1 MEEHHVHTEYFFPR
15 IDNSF
20 YYHDRYFDI
29 HYPRDRNFR
38 RAEGAPLRQ
47 QFEGKRI
54 MAIIKP
60 WQVIATTT
68 PQNIYGNTS
77 KVKREDLP
85 RPAQPTLSDNDLR
98 YYILQLESHITIDA
112 SGKREAGKS
121 IALPVAW
128 YEFYIVCNFTAA
140 LQLAPD
146 MAKQI
151 PIATRN
157 HLDCIES
164 AAANGKFDASAMRY
178 AIDNASGV
186 YDKNRQN
193 RAASVR
199 ILVRQADGTDKGSCL
214 PHSLRELFGI
224 LWNRGFMPSDC
235 NAALRL
241 LDKDGKLI
249 DNSAPD
255 DLDKLRELQAEGNDA
270 DHICAAFSGIT
281 NADRKLSLDKERAKH
296 LGAPEDANSD
306 DDTDAERRTDA
317 TTPTRAQSLQSEVAT
332 TSIDRQGVE
341 RAAEPTKP
349 ATVRK
354 RDKSTN
360 KGSIASY

>member
-1 MEEHHVHTEYFFPR
+1 
-15 IDNSF
+15 
-20 YYHDRYFDI
+20 
-29 HYPRDRNFR
+29 
-38 RAEGAPLRQ
+38 
-47 QFEGKRI
+47 

-68 PQNIYGNTS
+68 PQNIYGNS
-77 KVKREDLP
+77 PKVKREDLP
-85 RPAQPTLSDNDLR
+85 RPAQPTLSGDELR
-98 YYILQLESHITIDA
+98 NYILQLESYITVDA
-112 SGKREAGKS
+112 SGKREAGKP

-128 YEFYIVCNFTAA
+128 YEFYTVLNFTAA

-151 PIATRN
+151 PIANRN
-157 HLDCIES
+157 HLECIET

-178 AIDNASGV
+178 AIDNASGI

-214 PHSLRELFGI
+214 PHSLQELFGI

-235 NAALRL
+235 NIALRL

-249 DNSAPD
+249 NNKEPN

-270 DHICAAFSGIT
+270 DRICAAFGGIS
-281 NADRKLSLDKERAKH
+281 NDDRKRALDKERAKH
-296 LGAPEDANSD
+296 LGAPEDAEGS
-306 DDTDAERRTDA
+306 TEP
-317 TTPTRAQSLQSEVAT
+317 TTPSRAQSLQSEVAT
-332 TSIDRQGVE
+332 PGVDGS
-341 RAAEPTKP
+341 RASEPAAPTEP
-349 ATVRK
+349 VTVKK
-354 RDKSTN
+354 RSKTAN
-360 KGSIASY
+360 KGACAFD